1 MIEKLADMVGVTP
14 QVFMITIAVLV
25 VLFIIIWIKISMDEK
40 KGVNSQEKEDIR
52 KIITNLIPNGDQYT
66 AAYAHSK
73 EVYGSAR
80 MRREVYHY
88 YAVGFKMDQPNHLWV
103 VPVGVEGGKIVYTD
117 PIKASSEN
125 VNYVGG
131 NSAQLQLHFPGGK
144 NNVYLITVDGSNT
157 KLGKECQ
164 VNIQQPEEAEAFR
177 GFARN
182 FQERING
189 ALGVN
194 HKGKPLKK

>member
-80 MRREVYHY
+80 MRRGGFYHFS
-88 YAVGFKMDQPNHLWV
+88 G
-103 VPVGVEGGKIVYTD
+103 GV
-117 PIKASSEN
+117 
-125 VNYVGG
+125 
-131 NSAQLQLHFPGGK
+131 
-144 NNVYLITVDGSNT
+144 
-157 KLGKECQ
+157 
-164 VNIQQPEEAEAFR
+164 
-177 GFARN
+177 
-182 FQERING
+182 
-189 ALGVN
+189 
-194 HKGKPLKK
+194 